1 MRFWLAKRAVRGLIV
16 LIGVSILTL
25 ELSRSALRRA
35 VRWL

>member
-1 MRFWLAKRAVRGLIV
+1 MRFWLAKRAVRILVV

-25 ELSRSALRRA
+25 EMARAALRLA

>member
-1 MRFWLAKRAVRGLIV
+1 MRFWLAKHAVHALIV

-25 ELSRSALRRA
+25 ELSRSALRMA